1 MDKIITTPAQEN
13 YIETIYH
20 LSLRGPVRPSELAD
34 TLGVKRASVSK
45 YIVTLVGKGLVKH
58 LPRGDIYLTDQGI
71 GLAKSILKR
80 DKCLTRL
87 LVDVCNMPP
96 EDAESEVHRLEHL
109 VSDDDQNVRLLTRQ
123 CLEAEGMIVVEAAD
137 GLETLDVFVRERPD
151 LVFLDV
157 EMPIISG
164 FDLLESLENSPQ
176 IILITGKPDYA
187 LKAFDY
193 DVTDYLH
200 KPITMARFDASVKRA
215 VAKYEQMHQVHEDE
229 EHIFVK
235 SNLKKRKVI
244 LNDIKWIEALGDYIK
259 LVTDEANIVILST
272 MKSFEKQLPEE
283 KFLRI
288 HKSYIVNLEKIE
300 KFNSKN
306 VEVSGRSIPLSRNK
320 KTELAEALSNV

>member
-1 MDKIITTPAQEN
+1 MSQQLSDIKRLLENLICYATVVAADYPNARVKVDISGRNSAWIPWLTDSAAGDRSWDAPEIGEQVVVLCPSGNPANGVIAGALFKIAAPAPANDVDITRRVHGDGMVVEHDRKNKITRINA
-13 YIETIYH
+13 
-20 LSLRGPVRPSELAD
+20 LDSE
-34 TLGVKRASVSK
+34 G
-45 YIVTLVGKGLVKH
+45 TLVLE
-58 LPRGDIYLTDQGI
+58 
-71 GLAKSILKR
+71 AKNIVIRTGEDGYFHK
-80 DKCLTRL
+80 DHHGYATRL
-87 LVDVCNMPP
+87 THKGGPDF
-96 EDAESEVHRLEHL
+96 ESEVWI
-109 VSDDDQNVRLLTRQ
+109 DG
-123 CLEAEGMIVVEAAD
+123 AIV
-137 GLETLDVFVRERPD
+137 
-151 LVFLDV
+151 
-157 EMPIISG
+157 
-164 FDLLESLENSPQ
+164 
-176 IILITGKPDYA
+176 TGKPDYA

-200 KPITMARFDASVKRA
+200 KPITMARFDASVRRA
-215 VAKYEQMHQVHEDE
+215 VAKYEQEHRVHEDE

-288 HKSYIVNLEKIE
+288 HKSYIVNLEKVE

>member
-1 MDKIITTPAQEN
+1 MHCLHLLLQFILFFLLFVDDLTPQISRFMKLRSIIVDDSSMQRMAVAKLVNNHPNLALVAEYSN
-13 YIETIYH
+13 AIE
-20 LSLRGPVRPSELAD
+20 A
-34 TLGVKRASVSK
+34 KN
-45 YIVTLVGKGLVKH
+45 
-58 LPRGDIYLTDQGI
+58 GI
-71 GLAKSILKR
+71 KNNEI
-80 DKCLTRL
+80 
-87 LVDVCNMPP
+87 
-96 EDAESEVHRLEHL
+96 
-109 VSDDDQNVRLLTRQ
+109 
-123 CLEAEGMIVVEAAD
+123 
-137 GLETLDVFVRERPD
+137 D
-151 LVFLDV
+151 LIFLDV
-157 EMPIISG
+157 EMPIITG

-176 IILITGKPDYA
+176 VILITGKPDYA

-215 VAKYEQMHQVHEDE
+215 VAKFEQANRVHEDE

-272 MKSFEKQLPEE
+272 MKSFEKQLPED

-288 HKSYIVNLEKIE
+288 HKSYIVNLEKVE

>member
-1 MDKIITTPAQEN
+1 MKLRSIIVDDSSMQRMAVAKLVNNHPNLALVAEYSN
-13 YIETIYH
+13 AIE
-20 LSLRGPVRPSELAD
+20 A
-34 TLGVKRASVSK
+34 KN
-45 YIVTLVGKGLVKH
+45 
-58 LPRGDIYLTDQGI
+58 GI
-71 GLAKSILKR
+71 KNNQI
-80 DKCLTRL
+80 
-87 LVDVCNMPP
+87 
-96 EDAESEVHRLEHL
+96 
-109 VSDDDQNVRLLTRQ
+109 
-123 CLEAEGMIVVEAAD
+123 
-137 GLETLDVFVRERPD
+137 D
-151 LVFLDV
+151 LIFLDV

-176 IILITGKPDYA
+176 VILITGKPDYA

-200 KPITMARFDASVKRA
+200 KPITLARFDASVKRA
-215 VAKYEQMHQVHEDE
+215 LTKYEQMNKVSNEDE

-244 LNDIKWIEALGDYIK
+244 LSEIKWIEALGDYIK

-272 MKSFEKQLPEE
+272 MKSFEKELPED

-288 HKSYIVNLEKIE
+288 HKSYIVNLEKVE

-306 VEVSGRSIPLSRNK
+306 VEVSGRQIPLSRNK